1 MAVKSTRI
9 YLLAV
14 LLGVVFL
21 AAQLHCCLEL
31 NSGTLNTHACPIC
44 STTGTAIATSSPVVA
59 MVPAVNRLEVSGVTV
74 EIFIVVLRNIAPRA
88 PPSL

>member
-31 NSGTLNTHACPIC
+31 NSGTLKTHACPIC